1 MANKKNVNY
10 ENSLRDKFRKE
21 KIKKILDDNKSDMEV
36 KIERIT
42 LVISVILFA
51 VSFIPGINL
60 ARDIIRLISI
70 VFASYPALEDAV
82 SSLIHKEIDETL
94 LMVIAVIAAM
104 FIGEFPESAA
114 IAILFRI
121 GELLEDYAS
130 YRSMKSIKSLLSIV
144 NDTAHLVLE
153 DGGTEIIESDEIKV
167 GMKLAVMP
175 HEIIPVDGVIYK
187 GASSIDTSA
196 LTGES
201 LPLIVGIGDTVSS
214 GCVNGSS
221 EILIEATASK
231 NESAA
236 ERIISMV
243 SDAAEMK
250 GKTESLVT
258 VFAKYYTPT
267 VIVAAFAVAILG
279 SLVTK
284 DFRTWLHNAI
294 VVLMASC
301 PCAIVISV
309 PLSFLTSMGACAKNG
324 MIIKGS
330 SFIEAIAG
338 SKTVVFDKTGT
349 LTTDTPIVGDVFA
362 VPGYTEDDVLKI
374 AAKCEFNSAHPIA
387 KAIVT
392 SAGVS
397 DDEGITD
404 YTEVAGGGVSVTLNE
419 GKAICGGNKLMSE
432 NGIVVT
438 ELPEASVYVALNGV
452 AIGCINIVNPVR
464 STSKSLVSSL
474 RKLGVEKLVMLT
486 GDKKANAEKICK
498 ELSLD
503 ECKYELLPENKLSAL
518 EGLKSGEN
526 KVIYIGDGIN
536 DAPVLAAADTGIAM
550 GLGTQAACEAA
561 DVILTDGNL
570 MRIADTVKHSRR
582 TVKNVKINI
591 IFSLVVKA
599 AVIILG
605 ILSLAPTWLAVLAD
619 VGTMIICVINSSRLL
634 RVHRMANSVTADK
647 TI

>member
-1 MANKKNVNY
+1 MSHYHNENY
-10 ENSLRDKFRKE
+10 DGTLRDERK
-21 KIKKILDDNKSDMEV
+21 KVKLHKILDDNKSDTEV
-36 KIERIT
+36 KIEKLT

-70 VFASYPALEDAV
+70 VLASYPALEDAV
-82 SSLIHKEIDETL
+82 TSLVNKEIDETL
-94 LMVIAVIAAM
+94 LMVIAVVAAM

-153 DGGTEIIESDEIKV
+153 HGGTEIIESDEIKA

-175 HEIIPVDGVIYK
+175 HEIIPVDGIIYK
-187 GASSIDTSA
+187 GTSSVDMSV

-201 LPLIVGIGDTVSS
+201 LPLIVGVGDTVSS

-221 EILIEATASK
+221 ELFIEAVASK
-231 NESAA
+231 HESAA

-243 SDAAEMK
+243 SDAAEKK

-330 SFIEAIAG
+330 NYIESIATA
-338 SKTVVFDKTGT
+338 KTVVFDKTGT
-349 LTTDTPIVGDVFA
+349 LTTDTPTVGDIFA
-362 VPGYTEDDVLKI
+362 VPGYSEDDVLTL
-374 AAKCEFNSAHPIA
+374 AAECEFRSTHPIA
-387 KAIVT
+387 KSIVAT
-392 SAGVS
+392 AGIS
-397 DDEGITD
+397 DDEGISD
-404 YTEVAGGGVSVTLNE
+404 YTEIAGGGVCVTLTE
-419 GKAICGGNKLMSE
+419 GKVICGGSKLMSE
-432 NGIVVT
+432 YGISI
-438 ELPEASVYVALNGV
+438 EGLPEAPVYVALNESV
-452 AIGCINIVNPVR
+452 IGCINIVNPIR
-464 STSKSLVSSL
+464 PSAKALAASL
-474 RKLGVEKLVMLT
+474 RKLGLEKLVMLT
-486 GDKKANAEKICK
+486 GDKKANAENISR
-498 ELSLD
+498 ELSFD

-518 EGLKSGEN
+518 EKLKSGEN

-550 GLGTQAACEAA
+550 GLGTQAACDAA

-570 MRIADTVKHSRR
+570 MRVADTVKHSRR

-591 IFSLVVKA
+591 IFSLVVKI

-619 VGTMIICVINSSRLL
+619 VGTMIVCVINSSRLL
-634 RVHRMANSVTADK
+634 RIHRMANSVTADK

>member
-1 MANKKNVNY
+1 MAHNHNIND
-10 ENSLRDKFRKE
+10 ESSLRDERRKN
-21 KIKKILDDNKSDMEV
+21 KLHKILDDNKSNTEV
-36 KIERIT
+36 KIEKIT
-42 LVISVILFA
+42 LVISIVLFA
-51 VSFIPGINL
+51 ASFIPGINL

-70 VFASYPALEDAV
+70 VLASYPAIEDAV
-82 SSLIHKEIDETL
+82 SSLVNKEIDETL
-94 LMVIAVIAAM
+94 LMVIAVMAAM

-153 DGGTEIIESDEIKV
+153 DGGTEIIESDEIRP

-175 HEIIPVDGVIYK
+175 HEIIPVDGIIYK
-187 GASSIDTSA
+187 GTSSVDTSA

-201 LPLIVGIGDTVSS
+201 LPLIVGAGDTVSS

-221 EILIEATASK
+221 EIFIEATASK
-231 NESAA
+231 HESAA

-243 SDAAEMK
+243 SDAAEKK
-250 GKTESLVT
+250 GKTESIVT

-324 MIIKGS
+324 MIIKGGNY
-330 SFIEAIAG
+330 IESIAAAN
-338 SKTVVFDKTGT
+338 TVVFDKTGT

-362 VPGYTEDDVLKI
+362 VPGYSEDDVLKI
-374 AAKCEFNSAHPIA
+374 AAKCEFRSTHPIA
-387 KAIVT
+387 KAIVA
-392 SAGVS
+392 SAGVC
-397 DDEGITD
+397 DDEGISD
-404 YTEVAGGGVSVTLNE
+404 YTEIAGGGVSVSLAE
-419 GKAICGGNKLMSE
+419 GKAVCGGNKLMAE
-432 NGIVVT
+432 YGISV
-438 ELPEASVYVALNGV
+438 EGLPEAPVYVALNNSV
-452 AIGCINIVNPVR
+452 IGCLNIVNPIR
-464 STSKSLVSSL
+464 STAKELATSL
-474 RKLGVEKLVMLT
+474 RKLGMDKLVMLT
-486 GDKKANAEKICK
+486 GDKKANAEKICR
-498 ELSLD
+498 ELSFD

-518 EGLKSGEN
+518 EKLKSGEN

-591 IFSLVVKA
+591 IFSLVVKL

-634 RVHRMANSVTADK
+634 RIHRMANSVTADK